1 MKKFKFELEDI
12 LSLRKFEQEQTQI
25 ELGKA
30 VAEEQAIQDKLN
42 MIAMQHSDIVKNT
55 SGSVDFSVIANRQN
69 YISFL
74 NKQRDYLLEE
84 LARAKL
90 ITEAKREIFQ
100 KALQKTQALS
110 KLKDKQLELYKVQEG
125 IEEDNLVDDIVTANA
140 SRQ

>member
-100 KALQKTQALS
+100 KALQKTRALS
-110 KLKDKQLELYKVQEG
+110 KLKDKQFELYKVQEG

>member
-30 VAEEQAIQDKLN
+30 VAEAQAIQDKLN